1 MTQRQLGA
9 FGIMVL
15 FSVLEIV
22 VTATASA
29 LENFKATEGDAA
41 FPVVKDY
48 EVKRGSFIRTTWLLG
63 GGFYLAS
70 LGGLFYGLSSFSV
83 ALYGRVILIVLHLL
97 LFLLFCVYVPVY
109 VGAARSGQAI
119 RSCSPLY
126 LVFYRIL
133 WPLQMLLGQMALL
146 MARLF
151 GVNPRHTAFDVT
163 EEEILSMVNESHER
177 GNLRATEAEMIQNI
191 FAFDDKDAK
200 DIMTHRGDIIA
211 LDGEST
217 LEDAI
222 RVFDENHFSRFPVYS
237 GTLDNVIGTIHMKE
251 LLHVAFSREMYQK
264 KIRDIDGLIRKAEFV
279 PETHSINTLFTQMQ
293 YQKVHMILVLDEYG
307 QTSGLISMEDILE
320 EIVGNIED
328 EHDHEKRLIRSK
340 GNGEYIASGMTPL
353 GELSDLLHIDFMEE
367 DIETLNGFL
376 MYHLGHVPGESEKFA
391 VKAYGYEFRAL
402 SVKERVVDQ
411 VLVRPLTP

>member
-1 MTQRQLGA
+1 MNRWQMFA
-9 FGIMVL
+9 FGITGL
-15 FSVLEIV
+15 FSILEIF

-29 LENFKATEGDAA
+29 LENFKGTEEEAVL
-41 FPVVKDY
+41 PVIKDY
-48 EVKRGSFIRTTWLLG
+48 EIKRGSYIRTTWLLSG
-63 GGFYLAS
+63 VFYLVSLLGLLYFSSS
-70 LGGLFYGLSSFSV
+70 LGMQVYEKGLAV
-83 ALYGRVILIVLHLL
+83 VIHLL
-97 LFLLFCVYVPVY
+97 LFLLICVYLPVY
-109 VGAARSGQAI
+109 VGATKTSAVI
-119 RSCSPLY
+119 RRCSPVY
-126 LVFYRIL
+126 RVFYRL
-133 WPLQMLLGQMALL
+133 VWPLQMLLGQVALL

-163 EEEILSMVNESHER
+163 EEEILSMVNESHEQ
-177 GNLRATEAEMIQNI
+177 GNLRATEAEMIENI

-222 RVFDENHFSRFPVYS
+222 KTFDESHFSRFPVYS
-237 GTLDNVIGTIHMKE
+237 GSLDNVIGTIHMKE
-251 LLHVAFSREMYQK
+251 LLHVAFSRDQYQK

-293 YQKVHMILVLDEYG
+293 YQKVHMVLVLDEYG

-328 EHDHEKRLIRSK
+328 EHDDEQKMIRLK
-340 GNGEYIASGMTPL
+340 ENGDYLVNGMTPL
-353 GELSDLLHIDFMEE
+353 SELEDLLGITFKEE

-376 MYHLGHVPGESEKFA
+376 MQHLGHVPKEHEKFV
-391 VKAYGYEFRAL
+391 VKAYGYKFSVL
-402 SVKERVVDQ
+402 SVKDRVVDQ
-411 VLVRPLTP
+411 VQICSMAP